1 MAIPHFR
8 YSFANGFNKMTLE
21 DARKAKQELY
31 AYMRCTAEPD
41 YSRKKNRF
49 RDIPKHIY
57 DGITRIFEKYGIPE
71 QDVWVKTEIKP

>member
-8 YSFANGFNKMTLE
+8 YSFAKGFNKMTLE

-31 AYMRCTAEPD
+31 VCMGCTTEPD

-49 RDIPKHIY
+49 RDIPQHIY
-57 DGITRIFEKYGIPE
+57 DGITQIFAKYGVSE
-71 QDVWVKTEIKP
+71 EDVWTRTELNP